1 MDYFQGVKTC
11 TTNLE
16 NYLPDSYKEITHNTV
31 AEMLM
36 DDNYLHEIHTIQIST
51 CKRYLSICFDTRET
65 MLQFVDTDHLLKDVP
80 ITFEPDYYEK
90 IRISI
95 ENLPIELPD
104 SVVKEF
110 LSTYNILP
118 RNQTYQQTFY
128 NRNKNIQVYQN

>member
-1 MDYFQGVKTC
+1 
-11 TTNLE
+11 
-16 NYLPDSYKEITHNTV
+16 
-31 AEMLM
+31 
-36 DDNYLHEIHTIQIST
+36 
-51 CKRYLSICFDTRET
+51 
-65 MLQFVDTDHLLKDVP
+65 MLQFADTDHLLKDVP

-95 ENLPIELPD
+95 ENLPTELPD

-128 NRNKNIQVYQN
+128 NRNKNI